1 MQERREGEKKER
13 KKADGRKE
21 SWGTLGRERVQ
32 QLRTA
37 MARAGDLPRA
47 QGFLEAA
54 GFVSPDFDRPTQADE
69 VLAGGNEGGI
79 QSDDKSLR
87 A

>member
-1 MQERREGEKKER
+1 
-13 KKADGRKE
+13 
-21 SWGTLGRERVQ
+21 
-32 QLRTA
+32 